1 MLGKLIKYDLKSITR
16 FLLIIHIFL
25 IAAAVFGRVFLTGRI
40 DFEADEINEF
50 LLTLTFVIYIII
62 FAGVSFGTS
71 IIIAVRFYKNLF
83 SDEGYLTNTL
93 PVTKGMHL
101 LSKTIAGSLWCL
113 IDTLLIC
120 LCAYILMA
128 VPVITEP
135 LSAHWDEFIHLLGFQ
150 GQGDLNLFLLYMLLL
165 SVVSAVGNVVI
176 IEASIIFGQ
185 LFNGHKVLG
194 AVVAY
199 FVITTIT
206 SIAVTVAMGVQGILS
221 DSIAMNSG
229 TASMAPESIDL
240 AGYLTDIMNLSLILS
255 LCLTVILYL
264 LSYFI
269 MRRKINL
276 S

>member
-1 MLGKLIKYDLKSITR
+1 M
-16 FLLIIHIFL
+16 
-25 IAAAVFGRVFLTGRI
+25 
-40 DFEADEINEF
+40 
-50 LLTLTFVIYIII
+50 
-62 FAGVSFGTS
+62 SFGTS

-206 SIAVTVAMGVQGILS
+206 SIAATVAMGVQGILS